1 MLRSKSFVRKTRRGK
16 VMKVV
21 REHYLRNDIWY
32 VRGSPLCHPPQP
44 SPMPLPCGD
53 TPPAV
58 YVCTRAMR
66 ESAVLA
72 GATGVCARS

>member
-32 VRGSPLCHPPQP
+32 VRGSPL
-44 SPMPLPCGD
+44 
-53 TPPAV
+53 
-58 YVCTRAMR
+58 
-66 ESAVLA
+66 
-72 GATGVCARS
+72 